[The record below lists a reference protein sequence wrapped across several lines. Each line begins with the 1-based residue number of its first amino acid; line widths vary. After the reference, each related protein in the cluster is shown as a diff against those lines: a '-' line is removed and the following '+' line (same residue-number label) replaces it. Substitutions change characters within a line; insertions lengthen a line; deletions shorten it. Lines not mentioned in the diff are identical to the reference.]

1 MTAPSERLTI
11 GRLSALTG
19 ATVETI
25 RYYER
30 IKLLAPPPRGQNG
43 RRLYS
48 HADVRALVFIRRS
61 RELGFSLDESR
72 ALLRLAAG
80 NPTCRQVRDIAM
92 PRLEDIRARLRDLRR
107 MEHDLEAV
115 ISRCAGDDEPD
126 CAILGTLDIDRD
138 AASGHTE
145 PAFSATR

>member
-1 MTAPSERLTI
+1 MTAAPERLTI

-30 IKLLAPPPRGQNG
+30 IKLLAAPPRGPDG
-43 RRLYS
+43 RRRYS
-48 HADVRALVFIRRS
+48 PADVRTLVFIRRS

-72 ALLRLAAG
+72 MLLQLAAR

-92 PRLEDIRARLRDLRR
+92 PRLQDIRARLQDLRR
-107 MEHDLEAV
+107 MELALEAV
-115 ISRCAGDDEPD
+115 VSRCVGDNESD
-126 CAILGTLDIDRD
+126 CAILDVLDIDR
-138 AASGHTE
+138 SGV
-145 PAFSATR
+145 SSL